1 MTPVPG
7 TATTRDTRILIACF
21 SRAGENYHYGG
32 RRNFDAGN
40 TEVLAGMI
48 ADRIKCDTYTIQ
60 AADPYPDAYDPA
72 VDRNVEEQQDDAR
85 PAIANPLPDTVGYD
99 IVLLGSPVWNKCAP
113 MIMSTLIE
121 SVDLTGK
128 TILPFVTYAVSGM
141 SGIDDDYRQALPG
154 SNVRDGLAVQ
164 GETVTQAAPDL
175 DKWLSTNDLA

>member
-7 TATTRDTRILIACF
+7 TATTRGTRILIACF

-32 RRNFDAGN
+32 RRNLDAGN
-40 TEVLAGMI
+40 
-48 ADRIKCDTYTIQ
+48 
-60 AADPYPDAYDPA
+60 
-72 VDRNVEEQQDDAR
+72 
-85 PAIANPLPDTVGYD
+85 
-99 IVLLGSPVWNKCAP
+99 
-113 MIMSTLIE
+113 IE